1 MTSVYWNLARF
12 WFNVPYAIDIEKKM
26 IKMIK
31 ENAKKKKIL
40 PTYPN
45 FFEHVSLNTYSYF
58 LALHHHENNSI

>member
-1 MTSVYWNLARF
+1 
-12 WFNVPYAIDIEKKM
+12 M

-31 ENAKKKKIL
+31 KNAKKKKIL